1 MGKQYAVIHVEKG
14 KGSGAALGHHID
26 RTKGKEY
33 SYQHSDPTLKHLNS
47 YFKLNAYCSMSL
59 QEAVKARIKDGYT
72 SKRKI
77 NDNAVTHLKIVLT
90 GSHERMKEL
99 EANGQ
104 GLKEWV
110 MENKK
115 FLEEKYGSDNIVRFT
130 LHRDEKTPHLHA
142 VVVPLTADGRLSAFE
157 VLGNKIKMKALQNDY
172 AKAMASFGLER
183 GMESTG
189 IKHEDVK
196 AYYSRIEKANEVA
209 NNTEINVSKNFLGN
223 YKSESVEELKESL
236 KSLKSALKAKES
248 ILQSEEKKKIAMSE
262 RLDKYQENN
271 TILKNNI
278 QTLIVDDAV
287 REREQEKA
295 LKKLQEEIQKAFDR
309 ELQRT
314 RGLHLLDTA
323 EKIHQFVSD
332 KVSTIAA
339 NIKTSSNLMDKCFSD
354 LSFVQKL
361 INKATER
368 VNRALQRDNSQDEK
382 QERNR
387 GMRL

>member
-1 MGKQYAVIHVEKG
+1 MGKQYAVIHIEKG

-26 RTKGKEY
+26 RTQGKEY
-33 SYQHSDPTLKHLNS
+33 SYQHSDPELKHLNS
-47 YFKLNAYCSMSL
+47 HFKLNAYCSMSL

-72 SKRKI
+72 SNRKI

-90 GSHERMKEL
+90 GSNERMKEL

-110 MENKK
+110 IENKK

-142 VVVPLTADGRLSAFE
+142 VIVPLTADGRLSAFE
-157 VLGNKIKMKALQNDY
+157 VLGNKTKMKALQNDY
-172 AKAMASFGLER
+172 AKAMAPFGLER
-183 GMESTG
+183 GIENTG

-196 AYYSRIEKANEVA
+196 AYYSRMEKANEVA
-209 NNTEINVSKNFLGN
+209 NNTEINVSKNFLGG
-223 YKSESVEELKESL
+223 YKSESVEELKESV
-236 KSLKSALKAKES
+236 KSLKMALKAKDS
-248 ILQSEEKKKIAMSE
+248 IIQSEEKKKIAMSE
-262 RLDKYQENN
+262 RLENYQENN
-271 TILKNNI
+271 AILKSNI

-323 EKIHQFVSD
+323 EKIHQFVSE

-368 VNRALQRDNSQDEK
+368 VNRALYRDNTQEEK
-382 QERNR
+382 QERNK
-387 GMRL
+387 GMRR

>member
-1 MGKQYAVIHVEKG
+1 MGKQYAVIHIEKG

-26 RTKGKEY
+26 RTQGKEY
-33 SYQHSDPTLKHLNS
+33 SYQHSDPALKHLNS
-47 YFKLNAYCSMSL
+47 HIKLNAYCSMPL
-59 QEAVKARIKDGYT
+59 QDAVKARIKDGYT

-77 NDNAVTHLKIVLT
+77 NDNAVTHLKIILT

-110 MENKK
+110 IENKK

-142 VVVPLTADGRLSAFE
+142 VIVPLTADGRLSAFE
-157 VLGNKIKMKALQNDY
+157 ILGNKTKMKALQNDY
-172 AKAMASFGLER
+172 AKAMAPFGLER
-183 GMESTG
+183 GMENTG
-189 IKHEDVK
+189 IKHEDAK
-196 AYYSRIEKANEVA
+196 AYYSRMEKANEVA
-209 NNTEINVSKNFLGN
+209 NNTEINVSKNLLGN
-223 YKSESVEELKESL
+223 YKSESVEELKESV

-248 ILQSEEKKKIAMSE
+248 IILSEEKKKEAMSE
-262 RLDKYQENN
+262 RLENYQENN
-271 TILKNNI
+271 AVLKKNI

-295 LKKLQEEIQKAFDR
+295 LKKLQEEIQKAFTR

-314 RGLHLLDTA
+314 KSIHLLDTA
-323 EKIHQFVSD
+323 EKIQQFVSD

-339 NIKTSSNLMDKCFSD
+339 NLKTSGKLIDKCFSD
-354 LSFVQKL
+354 TSFVQKL
-361 INKATER
+361 INKAVEE
-368 VNRALQRDNSQDEK
+368 VNKALNRDKSQDEK

-387 GMRL
+387 GMRR